1 MFNYKG
7 VVSLE
12 ELDSFVLREIGML
25 ARCIQSISDINFKEL
40 HLQKGQYIY
49 LTRICENPGI
59 SLIDLATMLKVD
71 KSSTTKAIP
80 KLEEAGYISKKRDA
94 DDKRLW
100 RLYPEGKGLKVYRAV
115 ISEENRNINVC
126 FKGFSDR
133 EKESALNLVRKM
145 RENIED
151 DWKEIKKY
159 RGDAE

>member
-1 MFNYKG
+1 M
-7 VVSLE
+7 E

-25 ARCIQSISDINFKEL
+25 ARCVQSISDINFKEL

-59 SLIDLATMLKVD
+59 SQIDLATMLKVD

-80 KLEEAGYISKKRDA
+80 KLEEAGYICKKRDA

-100 RLYPEGKGLKVYRAV
+100 RLYPEDKGMKVYEAV
-115 ISEENRNINVC
+115 VTEENRNISVC
-126 FKGFSDR
+126 FNGFSDG
-133 EKESALNLVRKM
+133 EKEAALSFVRKM
-145 RENIED
+145 RENIEE

-159 RGDAE
+159 KGDAE